1 MKLQISF
8 DSMLLEE
15 SIEKATL
22 IAQYADIIEVGTLPI
37 LKHGSK
43 AVERFR
49 EAFPQATILADTK
62 IIDRGRDIVSLFA
75 QAGADWISV
84 MAGTHKEV
92 IHGVCS
98 KAHDMG
104 KKVMLDMLDTNSA
117 GQKALEAQSLG
128 IDAIMFHQMHAQADS
143 ALFLEE
149 WSMIQ
154 GNTNLPIFISSKTG
168 KDLDQITS
176 LNPYAL
182 VIGNPITT
190 ASDFVIQAQFFYEI
204 CKNK

>member
-15 SIEKATL
+15 SIEKARQ
-22 IAQYADIIEVGTLPI
+22 IVQYADIIEVGTLPI

-43 AVERFR
+43 AVQQFR
-49 EAFPQATILADTK
+49 EAFPQSVIFADTK
-62 IIDRGRDIVSLFA
+62 IVDRGRDVASLFV
-75 QAGADWISV
+75 QAGADWVSV
-84 MAGTHKEV
+84 MAGTSKEV
-92 IHGVCS
+92 IQGVCA

-117 GQKALEAQSLG
+117 GQKALEAKSLG
-128 IDAIMFHQMHAQADS
+128 IDAIMFHQLYNQNDS

-154 GNTNLPIFISSKTG
+154 GNTNVPIFISSKTG
-168 KDLDQITS
+168 LDLEQITS

-182 VIGNPITT
+182 VIGNPITEAT
-190 ASDFVIQAQFFYEI
+190 NLVGQAQFFYDI